1 MIQGSL
7 KGVWGLSLGTQPR
20 VKSLRSSYTGL
31 YPQKGE
37 QRHRCGG
44 PWGQGKRESGSESV
58 RKRDNEKGVLG
69 LPARTAR
76 ERPSLGAYAS
86 SGVPGS
92 SACVTMQVKL

>member
-1 MIQGSL
+1 M
-7 KGVWGLSLGTQPR
+7 
-20 VKSLRSSYTGL
+20 
-31 YPQKGE
+31 
-37 QRHRCGG
+37 
-44 PWGQGKRESGSESV
+44 

-92 SACVTMQVKL
+92 SACVTLQVKLRDGESAGRVKPSARSGVSRKNRGTSLMRNCPLPPGPP